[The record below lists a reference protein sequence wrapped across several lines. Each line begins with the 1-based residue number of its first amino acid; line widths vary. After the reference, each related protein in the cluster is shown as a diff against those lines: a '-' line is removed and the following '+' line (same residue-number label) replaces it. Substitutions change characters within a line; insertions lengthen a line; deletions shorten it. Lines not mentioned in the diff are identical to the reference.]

1 MVTSKTAKIQ
11 HIYNKLNLHLPL
23 TSKEIAFAILYM
35 GFPKDFK
42 NN

>member
-23 TSKEIAFAILYM
+23 TSEEIAFAILYM
-35 GFPKDFK
+35 GFSKDYK